1 MLVAFIGAHL
11 AARDRMSRQLSG
23 LTLVALTLLAGR
35 VAAQPGYASRTQ
47 TAEPPL
53 ADDPKAGEKVQA
65 AIQQTRP
72 YIPAVRTSDA
82 PAPSVLLKVQTPAA
96 LAVGQ
101 NVDVRLVV
109 ENVSQV
115 PAKNVLV
122 GYTLPPGGAIVKAN
136 PAEQAPGAAAW
147 KFDTL
152 AAGGR
157 QEILL
162 TVKPP
167 DGANELDSKA
177 HVTVDQEQSSK
188 TRFAKA
194 DMKVSTSAPKQALR
208 FDILVL
214 GVTVEN
220 RADMELKDVVITDK
234 LPAGLLHKPDD
245 DKDKAAKLAGPVT
258 DDGLTRTW
266 KIDRLGPHESRRF
279 EYYVAAATA
288 PAGAV
293 QHQVVAQAGGGAQST
308 ATDKID
314 LIDPKLTLKV
324 DAPPRRS
331 ASMPA
336 AVRVTLTNSGPRLLQ
351 NIVVSDTLDQGRVDS
366 VGPGGQKLRDNLVQW
381 IVPSLGPNR
390 TQVLELVVSKSDGG
404 RVQQK
409 LSAVYRGLNLPAE
422 AATEFEAVASLAY
435 DFRSSSSTVE
445 VGGEVDYELTVRNA
459 GSAPATNL
467 RPMIDLP
474 PELLLVKAEPPEN
487 KADGGKVTFEP
498 LASLPPNGRAIFR
511 VKAKAQKPSVGAIV
525 TAQLGGD
532 PFPTGPVT
540 RQEHTAIGASPPAA
554 TQPVAP
560 SGVPLP
566 MPVPPPPKP

>member
-1 MLVAFIGAHL
+1 
-11 AARDRMSRQLSG
+11 MSRQFAR
-23 LTLVALTLLAGR
+23 LTCLVATLLAGR
-35 VAAQPGYASRTQ
+35 AAAQPGYASRTQ

-53 ADDPKAGEKVQA
+53 ADDPRAAEKIQT

-72 YIPAVRTSDA
+72 YVPAVRTSDA

-96 LAVGQ
+96 LAIGQ

-122 GYTLPPGGAIVKAN
+122 GYALPPGGSIVKAN
-136 PAEQAPGAAAW
+136 PPEHTPGSAAW
-147 KFDTL
+147 RFDTL

-167 DGANELDSKA
+167 DGVAELDSKA

-194 DMKVSTSAPKQALR
+194 DIKVTTSAPKQALR

-214 GVTVEN
+214 GATVEN
-220 RADMELKDVVITDK
+220 RGEMELRDVVITDK

-245 DKDKAAKLAGPVT
+245 DKDKASKLTGTVA

-266 KIDRLGPHESRRF
+266 KIDRLGPRESRRF
-279 EYYVAAATA
+279 EYYVAAASA

-293 QHQVVAQAGGGAQST
+293 QHQVFAQAGGGAQST

-314 LIDPKLTLKV
+314 LIDPKLELKV
-324 DAPPRRS
+324 DAPPRKS

-336 AVRVTLTNSGPRLLQ
+336 AVRITLANTCPRLLQ
-351 NIVVSDTLDQGRVDS
+351 NIVVSDTLDQGKVDS
-366 VGPGGQKLRDNLVQW
+366 VGPGGQKLRDNMVQW

-390 TQVLELVVSKSDGG
+390 SQVLELLVSKTDGG

-422 AATEFEAVASLAY
+422 AATEFEAVAALAY
-435 DFRSSSSTVE
+435 DFRSSSPTVE
-445 VGGEVDYELTVRNA
+445 VGGDVDYELTVRNT
-459 GSAPATNL
+459 GSAPAINL
-467 RPMIDLP
+467 RPTIELP
-474 PELLLVKAEPPEN
+474 TELSLLKAEPPEN

-511 VKAKAQKPSVGAIV
+511 VKAKAQKPSVGAVII
-525 TAQLGGD
+525 AQLGGD

-554 TQPVAP
+554 PQPVAP
-560 SGVPLP
+560 GGVPLP
-566 MPVPPPPKP
+566 TPVPPPPKP